1 MRVAIFTETYEPY
14 VSGVVTSIKFLVE
27 TLKKMHHDV
36 YIVTANLKEHRFSYD
51 EKNKIIYIPGI
62 NTGIGG
68 AKLTRSFS
76 RKAFKIIKTWDL
88 DVIHSQTEFGIGA
101 FSRKVAKKLNI
112 PVVHT
117 YHTLYE
123 DYVHYVTHGHFNN
136 WGKKIAIKLTKHY
149 CEDTCDELIVPTDKI
164 KKLFVEKYEIK
175 KHIHVIPTGI
185 DLEKF
190 DETEVMQ
197 KVIAKLRKKYK
208 LNPDDFVIG
217 TIGRIAKEKSLD
229 RLIKSVADL
238 VDKHPSVKLVIGG
251 DGPELGALKRQVKD
265 LGIESHVC
273 FTGMIDYK
281 DVPTYFHLFN
291 VMSSFS
297 VTETQGLTIIEALA
311 AKVPVVCINDKSF
324 REMVQDKYNGYL
336 VKDELE
342 FIEKIE
348 YLMKNEKVYK
358 TMTLNARNSVFK
370 YSKEVFASDVLK
382 VYAKAIERK
391 EEKSDE

>member
-51 EKNKIIYIPGI
+51 EENRIIYIPGI

-68 AKLTRSFS
+68 AKLTRTFS

-88 DVIHSQTEFGIGA
+88 DVIHCQTEFGIGS
-101 FSRKVAKKLNI
+101 FSRKVAKKLNL

-123 DYVHYVTHGHFNN
+123 DYVHYVTHGYFNN
-136 WGKKIAIKLTKHY
+136 WGKKVAIKLTKHY
-149 CEDTCDELIVPTDKI
+149 CENCDELIVPTDKI
-164 KKLFVEKYEIK
+164 KRLFTDKYGIK
-175 KHIHVIPTGI
+175 KEIHVIPTGI

-190 DETEVMQ
+190 DETEAMQ
-197 KVIAKLRKKYK
+197 KTLVKLRKKYK
-208 LNPDDFVIG
+208 LNSDDFVIG

-238 VDKHPSVKLVIGG
+238 VDKHPSIKLVIGG
-251 DGPELGALKRQVKD
+251 DGPELGALKRQVKE
-265 LGIESHVC
+265 LRIESNVC

-311 AKVPVVCINDKSF
+311 SKVPVVCINDKSF

-336 VKDELE
+336 IKDELE

-348 YLMKNEKVYK
+348 YLMQNEEVYK
-358 TMTLNARNSVFK
+358 TMALNAKNSVFK

-382 VYAKAIERK
+382 VYAKAIEAK
-391 EEKSDE
+391 EDKREE